1 MHIQWNVSHKKTKIL
16 SFATMWLDLE
26 RIMLSKVSQMEKD
39 KYCTISSFVES
50 KKKKKKKP
58 KNEGIQPNRNRLKD
72 IENN

>member
-26 RIMLSKVSQMEKD
+26 RIMLSEVSQMEKD

-50 KKKKKKKP
+50 KKKKKKKNP
-58 KNEGIQPNRNRLKD
+58 KTKEYNQTETDSKI
-72 IENN
+72 